1 MRLRVQRHNS
11 VRIKRIDVAASALR
25 VAPSA
30 GGPARAN
37 AGPALFATTALST
50 GALCGL
56 ALAASLALA
65 PTPVAAQ
72 CVSGSGGNLSTV
84 ACDATASGSN
94 ATAVGL
100 NANATGENATAYG
113 NDAVANGEFAT
124 ATGQG
129 SIANGANA
137 TATGQGAEANGI
149 QATATGQDSF
159 AIGEN
164 ATATGQE

>member
-11 VRIKRIDVAASALR
+11 VRIKRIDVAASALC

-65 PTPVAAQ
+65 PTPAAAQ
-72 CVSGSGGNLSTV
+72 CASGAGGSLTSA
-84 ACDATASGSN
+84 ACDATAGSW
-94 ATAVGL
+94 ATAVGATA
-100 NANATGENATAYG
+100 NANGTLADRDGL
-113 NDAVANGEFAT
+113 
-124 ATGQG
+124 
-129 SIANGANA
+129 
-137 TATGQGAEANGI
+137 
-149 QATATGQDSF
+149 
-159 AIGEN
+159 
-164 ATATGQE
+164 